1 MIGRVR
7 GSLVAVK
14 ESGVVVDVAGI
25 GYEIAMTPE
34 AMGALPAVGEEIVVH
49 THLQVREDDL
59 SLYGFAA
66 VGDRDLFRVLISA
79 SGIGPRV
86 GMALMATLRPDQ
98 LRRAIATEDVSALSA
113 APGIGKRSAQK
124 LILELRPKLADSE
137 ADLVVGTGPS
147 QVRQALENLGYT
159 LDEIGEV
166 VADLDPESPVGDQL
180 KAALRALGQAR
191 RA

>member
-1 MIGRVR
+1 MIGRLR
-7 GSLVAVK
+7 GSLVALQAT
-14 ESGVVVDVAGI
+14 GIVVDVAGV
-25 GYEIAMTPE
+25 GYEVAMTPE
-34 AMGALPAVGEEIVVH
+34 AIADLPPVGDEIVVH
-49 THLQVREDDL
+49 THLQVREDDM
-59 SLYGFAA
+59 SLYGFASA
-66 VGDRDLFRVLISA
+66 ADRDLFRVVISA

-113 APGIGKRSAQK
+113 APGIGKRTAQK
-124 LILELRPKLADSE
+124 VILELRPKLADTE
-137 ADLVVGTGPS
+137 ADVVGRTGPG

-159 LDEIGEV
+159 PDEIGEV
-166 VADLDPESPVGDQL
+166 VADLDEDLPVAEQL

>member
-34 AMGALPAVGEEIVVH
+34 AIGALPPVGEEIVVH

-137 ADLVVGTGPS
+137 AELVVSTGPS

-159 LDEIGEV
+159 PDEIGDV